1 MNHNSSRGTSNAK
14 LVKLLCQKVGYKQD
28 TPSKTKKVLASVR
41 SFVTK
46 LAKRQN
52 TMETKKVSIKG
63 SSSQSPIDESEV
75 ERAFRYMK
83 SLQDWIMIK
92 YNPNRLTRHHRKPT
106 SLGGSNNPFN
116 ISYVPRRAHEFWH
129 ALWGNKPVEEI
140 VEEMNQKWIPPNYR
154 IHVERLWINRSDLF
168 TPFWYNWKIEGV
180 YALYRNAKLV
190 SYIISR
196 P

>member
-83 SLQDWIMIK
+83 SLQD
-92 YNPNRLTRHHRKPT
+92 
-106 SLGGSNNPFN
+106 
-116 ISYVPRRAHEFWH
+116 
-129 ALWGNKPVEEI
+129 
-140 VEEMNQKWIPPNYR
+140 
-154 IHVERLWINRSDLF
+154 
-168 TPFWYNWKIEGV
+168 
-180 YALYRNAKLV
+180 
-190 SYIISR
+190 
-196 P
+196 